1 MKYKITIEDSN
12 HPTLKYY
19 PIPYCDTLEE
29 VEETCQRVNE
39 ILPSSNARKFIIQN
53 CNVYFCV
60 HVERRDMD
68 YTYTGLFKD
77 MESASKLCES
87 FNKMPGTYAWVG
99 TVTKYKGDRME
110 VTCQ

>member
-29 VEETCQRVNE
+29 VEDTCQRVNK
-39 ILPSSNARKFIIQN
+39 ILPYSNKRKFIIRN
-53 CNVYFCV
+53 CTVYFCV
-60 HVERRDMD
+60 HVERDGKN
-68 YTYTGLFKD
+68 YTYTGLFND
-77 MESASKLCES
+77 MESASKVCES
-87 FNKMPGTYAWVG
+87 FNKKPRSFAWVG

-110 VTCQ
+110 VPC